1 MQNALNRTWRKWKII
16 IKYVIRST
24 LRGNQKSYKIYELV
38 NQILIESIKEN
49 SNLNKELSTILE
61 KTSQEK
67 RKVDEMLSKVMQRL
81 KDTNLNF
88 HESNKNFSNLIT
100 SEIQEYINFSNS
112 SKVKINYIERFLS
125 EKLSRDNKFVYN
137 EEEYIQYTTIRRT
150 NMYDSKKS
158 PAIRW
163 KIEWSN

>member
-16 IKYVIRST
+16 IKNVIRST

-150 NMYDSKKS
+150 NMYVQ
-158 PAIRW
+158 R
-163 KIEWSN
+163 N